1 MCGHLS
7 VPGPRGAPDSPAS
20 HGRLNGKVTN
30 CSLPLQMPF
39 PAVPGRQNRLGG
51 EVGVGGDRAGAG
63 VLKIPVS
70 M

>member
-7 VPGPRGAPDSPAS
+7 VPGARGAPDSPAS
-20 HGRLNGKVTN
+20 HGRLNEKVTN

-39 PAVPGRQNRLGG
+39 PPVPGGQNRRGG
-51 EVGVGGDRAGAG
+51 EVGVGGDWVGAG
-63 VLKIPVS
+63 VPKIPVS